1 MAAPTIQE
9 LYDLTGRVA
18 LVTGGARNLGFDM
31 ATAMAETGAD
41 IAITSRS
48 LQNAQASAQRI
59 AQDTGRRVE
68 GFACDV
74 RDETQVEKL
83 VDDTLSSFGRI
94 DILVNNAG
102 NVVSTPE
109 NAPMEVRPLE
119 QWNLTIDVNLKGLFL
134 CSKHVVAKAMK
145 PANNGVIINIG

>member
-119 QWNLTIDVNLKGLFL
+119 Q
-134 CSKHVVAKAMK
+134 
-145 PANNGVIINIG
+145 